1 MSKIIA
7 VCGGPNSGKTTAAL
21 KIAQEIYWQK
31 KGTSVLFVSPDLDVP
46 SLGYLFPNGK
56 NVELHSL
63 GAALDKTDIFK
74 EDVMRQFVNT
84 RSMQNFAFLGFKLG
98 ENKYSYPR
106 FTDDKAVQFFAA
118 LRDTADYIVIDCTCS
133 EDDLISRIA
142 KRDCDVAVQLYNP
155 DIRSM
160 VYYASCVNQFVIIEG
175 KKLKVMNV
183 MDNDLYLPIDETK
196 THFGGM
202 DFVIPYSRPLKQQ
215 MITGT
220 LCDKLHDGDYCT
232 AVGSIAKAL
241 IDYGNTPAEN

>member
-21 KIAQEIYWQK
+21 KIAQSIYRRK
-31 KGTSVLFVSPDLDVP
+31 KGTSVLFLSPDLETP
-46 SLGYLFPNGK
+46 SLGYLFPNCK
-56 NVELHSL
+56 DVDLHSL

-84 RSMQNFAFLGFKLG
+84 RTMLNFAFLGFKLG
-98 ENKYSYPR
+98 ENKYSYPQ
-106 FTDDKAVQFFAA
+106 FTDDKVDQFFSV
-118 LRDTADYIVIDCTCS
+118 LRETAEYIVIDCTCN
-133 EDDLISRIA
+133 EDDLISRVA

-175 KKLKVMNV
+175 KKLKVMNI

-196 THFGGM
+196 TYFGDIDM
-202 DFVIPYSRPLKQQ
+202 ILPYSRALKQQ

-220 LCDKLHDGDYCT
+220 LSEKLHDPKYT
-232 AVGSIAKAL
+232 QAIEQIAETL
-241 IDYGNTPAEN
+241 IEYGTSPVES